1 MDKVEDHI
9 PSDFKKKDSY
19 KDLINYL
26 NAYSAFENMPNSDCY
41 QISRSKQVIEDLIRT
56 KYEPAFREDIKR
68 ELSRL
73 YKNKTSK
80 LNKIVTDWPW
90 LLKLYPSILT
100 DKRKVL
106 FMSVDKF
113 ISGNDPIISQSYRF
127 INSPMIKGSLIFID
141 EVDAAKEFILR
152 NQIDSATQKKID
164 LIKLFSTITGTLAS
178 NRRFPTAMFPEINS
192 TDKGNSSKA
201 IFSKMKKVLLKK
213 REDFHLNYPFKLED
227 ESNEDEHVF
236 LFEDHQLHTIS
247 NTKENK
253 CLTIQ
258 VDEKKQVNLIKKEK
272 SDVDNK
278 DDGKFYRMIYNLMV
292 V

>member
-26 NAYSAFENMPNSDCY
+26 NAYSAFENMPNIDCY

-68 ELSRL
+68 ELSRI

-127 INSPMIKGSLIFID
+127 INSPMIKGSLI
-141 EVDAAKEFILR
+141 LLMRLMQQR
-152 NQIDSATQKKID
+152 NLS
-164 LIKLFSTITGTLAS
+164 
-178 NRRFPTAMFPEINS
+178 
-192 TDKGNSSKA
+192 
-201 IFSKMKKVLLKK
+201 
-213 REDFHLNYPFKLED
+213 
-227 ESNEDEHVF
+227 
-236 LFEDHQLHTIS
+236 
-247 NTKENK
+247 
-253 CLTIQ
+253 
-258 VDEKKQVNLIKKEK
+258 
-272 SDVDNK
+272 
-278 DDGKFYRMIYNLMV
+278 
-292 V
+292 